1 MADQGRMITAKLDD
15 KLVEQL
21 DEAADRIERS
31 KSWIVREALT
41 EWLAEDR
48 RRYELTIDA
57 LAEVDAGR
65 LVEQSDVEDWA
76 AKRRKARAKASRAA

>member
-48 RRYELTIDA
+48 RRYDLTIDA

>member
-15 KLVEQL
+15 RLVEEL
-21 DEAADRIERS
+21 DEAAERIERS

-48 RRYELTIDA
+48 RRYQLTIEA
-57 LAEVDAGR
+57 LAEVDADR
-65 LVEQSDVEDWA
+65 LIDQGEVEEWA
-76 AKRRKARAKASRAA
+76 ARRRKARAKASRAA

>member
-1 MADQGRMITAKLDD
+1 MADQGRMITAKLDG
-15 KLVEQL
+15 KLVEEL

-65 LVEQSDVEDWA
+65 LVEQGDVEDWA
-76 AKRRKARAKASRAA
+76 AKRRKARAKASPAA

>member
-15 KLVEQL
+15 RLVEEL
-21 DEAADRIERS
+21 DEAAERIERS

-48 RRYELTIDA
+48 RRYQLTIEA
-57 LAEVDAGR
+57 LAEVDADR
-65 LVEQSDVEDWA
+65 LIDQGEVEEWA

>member
-15 KLVEQL
+15 RLVEEL
-21 DEAADRIERS
+21 DEAAERIERS

-48 RRYELTIDA
+48 RRYQLTIEA
-57 LAEVDAGR
+57 LAEVDADR
-65 LVEQSDVEDWA
+65 LIDQSEVEEWA